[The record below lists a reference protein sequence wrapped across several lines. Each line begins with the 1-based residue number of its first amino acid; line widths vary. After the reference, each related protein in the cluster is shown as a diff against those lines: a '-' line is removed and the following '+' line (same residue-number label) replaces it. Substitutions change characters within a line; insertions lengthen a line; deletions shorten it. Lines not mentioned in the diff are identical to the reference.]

1 MSQMGRVRPVGVR
14 IGKGVEVLTLNE
26 ILQLEP
32 LGQAKA
38 EVLAGGDSL
47 DNSVVWV
54 HVCEM
59 ENLAHIF
66 DGGELLLTQGRGI
79 PRSPRRQRA
88 WVKALADAGVAGV
101 AIERGHVL
109 DEVPAAVV
117 EQATSCGLPLIQ
129 MQRPAYF
136 IEITRAVHSVIIGSQ
151 HDVSM
156 RVEEF
161 SRRLA
166 RLMLGGGDLQEALD
180 EVASALSHPVV
191 LTGPNHFLEF
201 IAPRNDS
208 VNEDDFDWRRHT
220 KSDHDLSGSQGA
232 CLALDDGRRC
242 LHRAI
247 VFRGEIWGCLH
258 VLLGDWEPHDLLF
271 RVLDQAGISLGL
283 SYAVQ
288 QNLNS
293 VGADYRSEI
302 IRELITTTKSSTND
316 LHRRLTWLGL
326 DPSLSLRVVL
336 ATPTESVSG
345 NRAIANE
352 RRRFSALRAL
362 GEDFRD
368 ALGSGAVIGYLD
380 DMVVAL
386 VPDDGGLESLGT
398 WLESGQTV
406 AIVGVSGRSSS
417 VHLVRARKE
426 ADEAVQYAHESAQGV
441 GLYWAERLVLQRALL
456 KLNEDGTLNR
466 LVEQELAPI
475 LDHDERAQTSLLL
488 TLEAYFDCV
497 GRRNEMAQVLHV
509 DRRTV
514 HHRMARISELIGE
527 AFDRSEKQ
535 LSLHI
540 AVRGYRLLTVHR

>member
-1 MSQMGRVRPVGVR
+1 MSQMGLIQSAGVR
-14 IGKGVEVLTLNE
+14 IGRGEQELTLEE

-32 LGQAKA
+32 LGQAQA
-38 EVLAGGDSL
+38 EVLAGGESL
-47 DNSVVWV
+47 ANSVVWA
-54 HVCEM
+54 HICEM

-88 WVKALADAGVAGV
+88 WVQALADAGVAGV

-109 DEVPAAVV
+109 DEVPATIV
-117 EQATSCGLPLIQ
+117 EQAVACGLPLIQ

-151 HDVSM
+151 HDVSI

-166 RLMLGGGDLQEALD
+166 RLMMAGGGLQEALD

-201 IAPRNDS
+201 VSPRNDP
-208 VNEDDFDWRRHT
+208 VDTADYDWRRHT
-220 KSDHDLSGSQGA
+220 KRDHDLSGSQGA
-232 CLALDDGRRC
+232 CVAMQDGGGC

-258 VLLGDWEPHDLLF
+258 VLLGDWEPNHLLV
-271 RVLDQAGISLGL
+271 RVLDQAAISLGL

-288 QNLNS
+288 QDLNS
-293 VGADYRSEI
+293 VGTDYRSEI
-302 IRELITTTKSSTND
+302 IHELITTTKSSASD
-316 LHRRLTWLGL
+316 LHRRLHWLGL
-326 DPSLSLRVVL
+326 DPSQSLRVVL
-336 ATPTESVSG
+336 AAPLETVSG
-345 NRAIANE
+345 NRAIVNE
-352 RRRFSALRAL
+352 RRRFVALRAL
-362 GEDFRD
+362 SEDFRD
-368 ALGSGAVIGYLD
+368 VLGPGAVVGYLD

-386 VPDDGGLESLGT
+386 VPDDDGLESLGA
-398 WLESGQTV
+398 WIENEKTV
-406 AIVGVSGRSSS
+406 AIVGASGQSSS

-426 ADEAVQYAHESAQGV
+426 ADEAVHYAQESGQGA
-441 GLYWAERLVLQRALL
+441 GFYWAERLVMKRALL

-466 LVEQELAPI
+466 LIEQELGPI
-475 LDHDERAQTSLLL
+475 LDYDEQVQTSLLL

-514 HHRMARISELIGE
+514 HHRMVRISELIGE
-527 AFDRSEKQ
+527 TFDRSDKQ

-540 AVRGYRLLTVHR
+540 AVHGYRLLALHK

>member
-1 MSQMGRVRPVGVR
+1 M
-14 IGKGVEVLTLNE
+14 LTLDE
-26 ILQLEP
+26 ILQFEP
-32 LGQAKA
+32 LLQAQA
-38 EVLAGGDSL
+38 EVLVGGESL
-47 DNSVVWV
+47 DNAVVWV
-54 HVCEM
+54 HICEM
-59 ENLAHIF
+59 ESLAHIF

-79 PRSPRRQRA
+79 PRTPRRQRA
-88 WVKALADAGVAGV
+88 WVQALADAGVSGV

-109 DEVPAAVV
+109 DEVPAAIV
-117 EQATSCGLPLIQ
+117 EQAAACSLPLIH

-151 HDVSM
+151 HDASM

-166 RLMLGGGDLQEALD
+166 RLMMAGGGLQEALD
-180 EVASALSHPVV
+180 EVASALSHPVA

-201 IAPRNDS
+201 VSPRNDPG
-208 VNEDDFDWRRHT
+208 DTAGYDWRRHT
-220 KSDHDLSGSQGA
+220 KHDHDLSGSKGA
-232 CLALDDGRRC
+232 CVTMQDGGRC

-258 VLLGDWEPHDLLF
+258 VLLGDWEPNDLLF
-271 RVLDQAGISLGL
+271 RVLDQAAISLGL
-283 SYAVQ
+283 SHAVQ

-293 VGADYRSEI
+293 VGTDYRSEI
-302 IRELITTTKSSTND
+302 IHELITTTKSSAND
-316 LHRRLTWLGL
+316 LQRRLHWLGL
-326 DPSLSLRVVL
+326 DPFQSLRVVL
-336 ATPTESVSG
+336 AAPIDSVNE

-352 RRRFSALRAL
+352 RRRFGALQAL

-368 ALGSGAVIGYLD
+368 ALGPGAVVGYLD

-386 VPDDGGLESLGT
+386 VADDGSLESLGAWVENEKT
-398 WLESGQTV
+398 MAIIGASGQ
-406 AIVGVSGRSSS
+406 SSS

-426 ADEAVQYAHESAQGV
+426 ANEAVLYAQESGQGA

-466 LVEQELAPI
+466 LVEQELEPI
-475 LDHDERAQTSLLL
+475 LDYDERAQTSLLL

-527 AFDRSEKQ
+527 TFDQSDKQ

-540 AVRGYRLLTVHR
+540 AVRGYRLLAVHR